1 MPPKRSILKEG
12 LPFDYY
18 APDYKIDIR
27 GQTLDDETKGDV
39 LDVKV
44 TMDKGNLTGFDLT
57 INNWDDRQLDFKYSN
72 TATFDVGN
80 RIHIQMGYA
89 GRPLLSMVHGV
100 ITSLTPHFPESGPS
114 TLGVSGQDTLVKLRD
129 RKPGPNDVKR
139 FVKKTDW
146 EIAEIVAARNH
157 LKFKGPQGPIEK
169 RDIITHDIVIQKDQ
183 DEAMFLKERAARI
196 DFECYIQIDPDTGEE
211 TLFFMKPSDGRDG
224 RSTRV
229 YLFEWGKS
237 LINFNPQ
244 LTIAEQVGTVT
255 VRGWDPLSKRP
266 ITYTAGE
273 RDLPPRSN
281 ASGMNGPQVAE
292 ERLNRKSD
300 IVVDQPVI
308 SAEEAQDLAISL
320 LRERAYAYITGSGQ
334 VIGLPDLRPGDNV
347 ELCKLGR
354 RFEGV
359 YHVLKVE
366 HTLGSAGYLTK
377 FDVRKLYDG
386 GLE

>member
-1 MPPKRSILKEG
+1 
-12 LPFDYY
+12 
-18 APDYKIDIR
+18 
-27 GQTLDDETKGDV
+27 
-39 LDVKV
+39 
-44 TMDKGNLTGFDLT
+44 
-57 INNWDDRQLDFKYSN
+57 
-72 TATFDVGN
+72 
-80 RIHIQMGYA
+80 
-89 GRPLLSMVHGV
+89 
-100 ITSLTPHFPESGPS
+100 
-114 TLGVSGQDTLVKLRD
+114 
-129 RKPGPNDVKR
+129 
-139 FVKKTDW
+139 
-146 EIAEIVAARNH
+146 
-157 LKFKGPQGPIEK
+157 
-169 RDIITHDIVIQKDQ
+169 
-183 DEAMFLKERAARI
+183 MFLKERAARI

-354 RFEGV
+354 RFEGL